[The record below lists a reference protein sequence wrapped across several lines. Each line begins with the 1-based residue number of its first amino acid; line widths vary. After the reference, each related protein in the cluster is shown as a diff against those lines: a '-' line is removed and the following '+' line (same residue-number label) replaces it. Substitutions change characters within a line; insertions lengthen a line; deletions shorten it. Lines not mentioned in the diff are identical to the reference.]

1 MAPRDSEW
9 SAGAQLTRL
18 GNGLTVVT
26 ERMEAVETVSIGL
39 WVGAGTRHETPD
51 INGVA
56 HLLEHMAFKG
66 TETRTAKDIAESIEA
81 VGGHLN
87 AYTAREQTAYYAKVL
102 KEDVGLALDIVG
114 DIVLNAVFDEDELAH
129 ERGVVLQEIG
139 QAHDTPDDIIFDHF
153 QETAF
158 PNQSLGRPV
167 LGTVPI
173 IEAMPRDALV
183 GFMRGHYGADSM
195 VLAAAGKVDHASVVQ
210 QAERVLAGLPA
221 KAAAPTPVE
230 SADYRGGAYR
240 EDRDLEQVH
249 LMLGFPGVGYHDSDF
264 HAASVLSTLF
274 GGGMSSRLFQE
285 IRERRGLVYSIY
297 SYVSA
302 YTDAGLFGIYAGTG
316 EDEVSEL
323 VPAVCDEIVRL
334 ADTLEE
340 VEVSRARNQLRA
352 ATLMSLESSGSRCEQ
367 LGQQMLVY
375 GRPLSVEERVAS
387 IEAIQIEDVAR
398 VARRIFGGPLT
409 LAAIGPIGR
418 LEPFDA
424 LAARISV

>member
-9 SAGAQLTRL
+9 SGSAQLTRL
-18 GNGLTVVT
+18 ENGLTVVT

-39 WVGAGTRHETPD
+39 WVGAGTRHETPE

-114 DIVLNAVFDEDELAH
+114 DIVLNAVFDETELAH

-158 PNQSLGRPV
+158 PAQALGRPV
-167 LGTVPI
+167 LGTAQI

-183 GFMRGHYGADSM
+183 GFMRRHYGADRM
-195 VLAAAGKVDHASVVQ
+195 VLAAAGKVDHAAVVR
-210 QAERVLAGLPA
+210 QAERALSALPA
-221 KAAAPTPVE
+221 QGAAPKLE
-230 SADYRGGAYR
+230 AADYRGGAYR

-249 LMLGFPGVGYHDSDF
+249 LMLGFPGVGYHDPDF

-316 EDEVSEL
+316 EDEVAEL

-340 VEVSRARNQLRA
+340 VEVARARNQLRA

-375 GRPLSVEERVAS
+375 GRPLPVEERVAR
-387 IEAIQIEDVAR
+387 IEAIQAGDVAR
-398 VARRIFGGPLT
+398 VARRIFGGKLT
-409 LAAIGPIGR
+409 LSAIGPIGQ